1 MKFSLKIYLIFL
13 SVTFIWSLSLILIP
27 YFESLSGKW
36 ADISLFGYTFFS
48 STCHQIEERSFFLF
62 GNPMPVCSRCSTIYF
77 AFLLS
82 VILYP
87 FIRGIDNKKL
97 PSIWILLIVSLLVF
111 LDAVLDI
118 SGILKNT
125 FISRSVSGA
134 LIGFLLPF
142 YLIPGTINFA
152 NEIHLKFLK
161 S

>member
-1 MKFSLKIYLIFL
+1 MKFSLKIYLIFFA
-13 SVTFIWSLSLILIP
+13 VTLLWTCSLILIP
-27 YFESLSGKW
+27 YFESLGGNW
-36 ADISLFGYTFFS
+36 ADFSLFGYSFFS

-62 GNPMPVCSRCSTIYF
+62 GNPLPVCSRCSTIYF

-82 VILYP
+82 VTLYP
-87 FIRGIDNKKL
+87 FLRGIENKKL
-97 PSIWILLIVSLLVF
+97 PSIWILLVVSLFVL

-118 SGILKNT
+118 SGIIKNT

-152 NEIHLKFLK
+152 NEIHIKFLN